1 MESRVNCEFP
11 PRLNKDK
18 PKVPAFLPWKPGHA
32 PKNNPWLPSTSSHMK
47 WGTPHSNRTFI
58 EGKTTSRNDSTMTG
72 QEDEAPG
79 VNRPTPF
86 WWDREEGQT
95 DMENEEE
102 EEEEDGVNDPNRE
115 DNKQNK

>member
-1 MESRVNCEFP
+1 MESRINCEIP
-11 PRLNKDK
+11 PRPNK

-47 WGTPHSNRTFI
+47 WGTAHSNRTFI
-58 EGKTTSRNDSTMTG
+58 EGKTTTRNDSTMTG
-72 QEDEAPG
+72 QENEAPG

-95 DMENEEE
+95 DNENEEE
-102 EEEEDGVNDPNRE
+102 EDGFNDPERE
-115 DNKQNK
+115 DDKRNK